1 MNVDKQLMYQRLQ
14 HQKCQVDM
22 NMQTWVVVDD
32 DDVDVHVVGI
42 MLVVNVDYCCL
53 GHSWMMVV
61 VLVQDMDHKMLY
73 IHKVVV
79 VVLQLLLLL
88 VAPYHTWLDILET
101 TYALVYHIP

>member
-1 MNVDKQLMYQRLQ
+1 MDTQLMYQRLQ

-22 NMQTWVVVDD
+22 NMQTWVVVD

-61 VLVQDMDHKMLY
+61 LVQDMDHKMLY
-73 IHKVVV
+73 IHKVV

-101 TYALVYHIP
+101 TYASVYHIPYS